1 LTRVIDIRQTPQDG
15 PAGPDQM
22 SLGGACPATAM
33 TVAMEGFRT
42 PSG

>member
-15 PAGPDQM
+15 PARPDDM
-22 SLGGACPATAM
+22 SMGGACPAAAV